1 MSATASEASREEI
14 IRTERLP
21 RRIPSVE
28 VKVEREYKVV
38 ISVGKKKTAIA
49 RAVITPGIGRVRIN
63 GVPVEIW
70 PIEMARFKMMEP
82 LLLAGKDVLSKVDI
96 DVTVRGGGVMGQ
108 AAAVRMAIARGL
120 VAFFE
125 SPELLD
131 LFMKYDPSMVK
142 GDPRRTEPK
151 KPGIKHARSKRQK
164 AYR

>member
-1 MSATASEASREEI
+1 MSTAAETSREEI
-14 IRTERLP
+14 VQRERLP
-21 RRIPSVE
+21 RRVPSVE

-49 RAVITPGIGRVRIN
+49 RAVVRPGIGRVRVN
-63 GVPVEIW
+63 GVPIEIW

-82 LLLAGKDVLSKVDI
+82 LLLAGRNLVSKVDI
-96 DVTVRGGGVMGQ
+96 DVSVRGGGVMGQ
-108 AAAVRMAIARGL
+108 ASAVRMAIARGL

-131 LFMKYDPSMVK
+131 LYMKYDPSMVK